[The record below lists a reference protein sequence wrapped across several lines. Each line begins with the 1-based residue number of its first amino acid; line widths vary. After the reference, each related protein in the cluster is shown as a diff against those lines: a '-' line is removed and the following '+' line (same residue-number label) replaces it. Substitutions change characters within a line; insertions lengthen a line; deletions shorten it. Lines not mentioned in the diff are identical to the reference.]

1 MPYKNLFIA
10 VACLLGI
17 TLMGAV
23 GYVLIEGWSFFDGLY
38 MTVITVA
45 SVGYD
50 ETHEL
55 SSAGRVFTLLL
66 IMCGTGVVL
75 YGVSSLTAFIVEGS
89 LTDILKRMKMKK
101 IIDGLSGHYLICG
114 NSETGRY
121 IIEELRKTHRSFV
134 VIDHDPAK
142 IAALAQKDVPY
153 IEGDATSE
161 EVLRAAG
168 IERASGLIT
177 TLHTD
182 ADNLFV
188 ALTAKGINH
197 NLRVIAK
204 AVNEESR
211 AKFLRAGADSVV
223 MPNAI
228 GGLRMV
234 SEMVRPSVV
243 TFLDTMLRDKDQSIR
258 VEEVHLQQNSYAVG
272 SPLGETGILDLEGA
286 SVVALVRANQPYRFN
301 PPPSLRLEAGDT
313 LILMGLSEVI
323 ADLNR
328 SVNSLARATPAAQ

>member
-1 MPYKNLFIA
+1 
-10 VACLLGI
+10 
-17 TLMGAV
+17 
-23 GYVLIEGWSFFDGLY
+23 
-38 MTVITVA
+38 
-45 SVGYD
+45 
-50 ETHEL
+50 
-55 SSAGRVFTLLL
+55 
-66 IMCGTGVVL
+66 
-75 YGVSSLTAFIVEGS
+75 
-89 LTDILKRMKMKK
+89 MKK

-134 VIDHDPAK
+134 VIDNDPAK
-142 IAALAQKDVPY
+142 ITVLAQKDVPY
-153 IEGDATSE
+153 VEGDATSE
-161 EVLRAAG
+161 DVLRAAG

-272 SPLGETGILDLEGA
+272 SLLGETGILDLEGRAWWRWCAPTSPTA
-286 SVVALVRANQPYRFN
+286 STRRQA
-301 PPPSLRLEAGDT
+301 
-313 LILMGLSEVI
+313 
-323 ADLNR
+323 
-328 SVNSLARATPAAQ
+328 